1 LTFEG
6 EHVANPLVGKS
17 DPKDQPK
24 DQPKETTKQ
33 KVGDFLG
40 GVSSGMSAAEAKNA
54 SARAAT
60 TADLQANTRSA
71 PGPSYTP
78 SVPIPDFSKASPATF
93 HKGGTVKKGG
103 IALVKKGELYMPP
116 AKVAQLKKDIVR
128 LMDKSFGR

>member
-1 LTFEG
+1 M
-6 EHVANPLVGKS
+6 ANAMVGTDKPDS
-17 DPKDQPK
+17 KTPQ
-24 DQPKETTKQ
+24 TTKQ
-33 KVGDFLG
+33 KVGAAVG
-40 GVSSGMSAAEAKNA
+40 AVGSAMQAAEAKNA
-54 SARAAT
+54 AARAAT
-60 TADLQANTRSA
+60 TDDLQANTRQA

-78 SVPIPDFSKASPATF
+78 SLPTPNFSKASPATF